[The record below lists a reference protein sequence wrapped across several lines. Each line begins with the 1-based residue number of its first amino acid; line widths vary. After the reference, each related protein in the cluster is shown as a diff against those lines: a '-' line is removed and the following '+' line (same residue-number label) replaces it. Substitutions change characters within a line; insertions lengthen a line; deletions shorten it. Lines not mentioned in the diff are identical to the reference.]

1 MGCEDSAHGGLRNAV
16 PGSRWEIG
24 AQRRGA
30 NVVAS
35 GPAPLGFAM
44 RLVCRLTRV

>member
-24 AQRRGA
+24 AQRYSQSPLRHISR
-30 NVVAS
+30 AS
-35 GPAPLGFAM
+35 VS
-44 RLVCRLTRV
+44 RRVFHCLLRV